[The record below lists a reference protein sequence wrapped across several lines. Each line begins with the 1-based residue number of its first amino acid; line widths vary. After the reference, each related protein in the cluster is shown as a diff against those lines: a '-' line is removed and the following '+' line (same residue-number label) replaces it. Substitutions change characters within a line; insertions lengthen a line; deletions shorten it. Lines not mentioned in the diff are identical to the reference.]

1 MVEPKPTNSSPKMT
15 DHRLETIIGRLLQIG
30 VGLAVAI
37 VVCGGVGYLAAHRHE
52 PADRTVFVGEPA
64 ELESLS
70 GIIALA
76 TRFDPDGIIQLGI
89 LVLIAT
95 PIARVIFSVYAFE
108 LEKDR
113 LYVAITLVVLTLL
126 IVGLAT

>member
-1 MVEPKPTNSSPKMT
+1 MSEPTPQNSSPRMN
-15 DHRLETIIGRLLQIG
+15 DQRLETIIGRLLQIG

-64 ELESLS
+64 ELENLS

-76 TRFDPDGIIQLGI
+76 VRFDPSGVIQLGI

-95 PIARVIFSVYAFE
+95 PIARVVFSIYAFE
-108 LEKDR
+108 LERDR
-113 LYVAITLVVLTLL
+113 LYVAVTLIVLALLVV
-126 IVGLAT
+126 GFAT

>member
-1 MVEPKPTNSSPKMT
+1 MSEPTPQNSSPKMN
-15 DHRLETIIGRLLQIG
+15 DQRLETIIGRLLQIG

-52 PADRTVFVGEPA
+52 SADRTVFVGEPA

-76 TRFDPDGIIQLGI
+76 ARFDPSGVIQLGI

-95 PIARVIFSVYAFE
+95 PIARVVFSIYAFE
-108 LEKDR
+108 LERDR
-113 LYVAITLVVLTLL
+113 LYVALTLIVLALL
-126 IVGLAT
+126 IVGFAT

>member
-1 MVEPKPTNSSPKMT
+1 MADPTPTNPSTKMN
-15 DHRLETIIGRLLQIG
+15 DQRLERIIGRLLQIG

-37 VVCGGVGYLAAHRHE
+37 VVCGGVVYLIAHRHE
-52 PADRTVFVGEPA
+52 PADRTVFVGEPT

-76 TRFDPDGIIQLGI
+76 ARFDPGGVIQLGI

-95 PIARVIFSVYAFE
+95 PIARVVFSIYAFE
-108 LEKDR
+108 LERDR
-113 LYVAITLVVLTLL
+113 LYVAITLVVLALL